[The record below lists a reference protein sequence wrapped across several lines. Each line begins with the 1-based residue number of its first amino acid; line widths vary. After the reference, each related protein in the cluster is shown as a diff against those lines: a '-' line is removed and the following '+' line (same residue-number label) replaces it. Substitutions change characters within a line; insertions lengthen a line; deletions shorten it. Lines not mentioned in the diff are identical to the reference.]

1 MSLFAPTSVSIPR
14 ASDEVVF
21 DTCSSEGVHFDPC
34 TDKSSLWHSVESVA
48 AKGLHKRRECN
59 LLVRCESRSH
69 FDVNKLSPE
78 MSPKLYLSIRDKET
92 NKTYLFMEKMPLA
105 LDAETIY
112 SYQFSFF
119 HLAFNTLSAVLE
131 LDKQGRVHHDIKP
144 QNFMLRSSSKICI
157 TDFGLSTKMSEYME
171 SKDIN
176 KFGGTT
182 YYCIHK
188 DLPKHIKD
196 SLKSRKDL
204 IGVGYT
210 LLKMFFDGKQLLLTK
225 GKETIISEQEFVI
238 LRGKIKDF
246 QILQQKRPLFDFFT
260 KEDVLLHL
268 VTDYYKDKLSDSE
281 INKLFFCY
289 KIVTGEFSSASD
301 AIEYLKDYNNH
312 LYYWGLHYRW
322 FPLSHGDLQ
331 TQTYMR

>member
-1 MSLFAPTSVSIPR
+1 M
-14 ASDEVVF
+14 
-21 DTCSSEGVHFDPC
+21 
-34 TDKSSLWHSVESVA
+34 
-48 AKGLHKRRECN
+48 
-59 LLVRCESRSH
+59 
-69 FDVNKLSPE
+69 
-78 MSPKLYLSIRDKET
+78 
-92 NKTYLFMEKMPLA
+92 
-105 LDAETIY
+105 
-112 SYQFSFF
+112 
-119 HLAFNTLSAVLE
+119 
-131 LDKQGRVHHDIKP
+131 
-144 QNFMLRSSSKICI
+144 
-157 TDFGLSTKMSEYME
+157 
-171 SKDIN
+171 
-176 KFGGTT
+176 
-182 YYCIHK
+182 
-188 DLPKHIKD
+188 
-196 SLKSRKDL
+196 
-204 IGVGYT
+204 GYT